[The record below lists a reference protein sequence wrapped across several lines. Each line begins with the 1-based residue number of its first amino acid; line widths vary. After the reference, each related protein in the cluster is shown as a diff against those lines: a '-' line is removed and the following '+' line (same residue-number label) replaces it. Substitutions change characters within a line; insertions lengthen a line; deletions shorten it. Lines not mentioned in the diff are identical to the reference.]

1 MADEH
6 AAPQA
11 DGSAAVN
18 PVAPP
23 AHRVCFKLLDDRDQ
37 PLPGMEI
44 SLKQSGTDLKT
55 KRTDNQGRTLLDGL
69 PAGTFQV
76 LSISGDKMYEFVSHA
91 AEAIPADAFGAE
103 VAGGA
108 IQVRIAREEAK
119 KKPPAEKAKHT
130 VAAGDTLESIAAK
143 PEYGLTGWQELAQYN
158 WGTDVKDEV
167 SRALIEC
174 IGCSQVNAD
183 PQKSTLAP
191 PTGETREILIPKP
204 WTSAEL
210 GAELP
215 PDKMHVFKLR
225 LIKPA
230 NAIGITKLDRW
241 FIPGVQECDI
251 SYQLEGLKE
260 SADTVV
266 LQVYGSQYCECS
278 DWNKGLGKYTVLA
291 DTPVF
296 EKADGNGADERQP
309 YPIEIEGPDPADAT
323 KKKKGGWKGQVSTA
337 KGILGVKAAGTDRFV
352 NVAFSPYT
360 VHLRYYKD
368 AGDKD
373 ARIEL
378 LPFWPQWDED
388 KTPLAP
394 SGADVVETPAKITVK
409 WSNAAKADRGVL
421 LVTDKAGQLVY
432 AAALPAAKL
441 AKGAQDVDWDRKY
454 RGDAWNSQLTQEYIN
469 DDKPYSYQVITAVR
483 KLKRPA
489 AAGDPDPWKIEWLV
503 KKTDRLVRGELI
515 ICNGSGAPVFG
526 APLPKDKLKKSSSD
540 NDKRDFTWDGKYSAG
555 LTNSQGGDSAI
566 PEDMPYRVQIQAHT
580 GVDEPKGLAVAA
592 MHTEV
597 RLYVHPSTIAPKD
610 PLYEPG
616 AAKPSFTLGLGPL
629 VPGDPPAD
637 GAAPRPT
644 DWYQYKLAQCGFHPG
659 PVTASANDH
668 YKLALREFKRSVP
681 KKWAGAGADYERIS
695 PIDDSENPDTQA
707 AIENIRASDER
718 KWFGDPIKVLGNQN
732 DPHPTDAEVESWLPD
747 VSKEL
752 IVWVDDR
759 QYYTLSAAAK
769 DENNA
774 SYQASP
780 FDLGNPRGGMS
791 CGDDRPVLDAVTIA
805 RPWIPLKVQMWLLG
819 KGDGLYDEVA
829 APAGEEQKKAMRR
842 AIGPL
847 RVDWTFSELPPDV
860 STINTAMANYD
871 KDFVRSRYYVA
882 WAIEGNKAKY
892 TRKDTGRDAFYTN
905 CKETTV
911 GGKKVAG
918 IRPDSAADL
927 KKYYQKVFGFDDG
940 AADFSLAPWRASAVK
955 DIESIATVV
964 HDHLLASQVAKT
976 DLFEPLLGAS
986 GSYYNPSRIAGD
998 GYRVRAE
1005 MQFAKFTGENGLV
1018 YDFPNLTALAA
1029 RYPTPPQAHSAAL
1042 RMWRKSSFRGY
1053 TCWGAATGNFA
1064 PGFLDEFRAHYRC
1077 AHVYFVH
1084 EGGVTAHAFPI
1095 TDVFDATKAGHV
1107 DRYKN
1112 IIANNTTL
1120 APLQN
1125 KANMTLKAACIWPWA
1140 DQRSFGWDDPSPQG
1154 MAAGQLDDDWLD
1166 ANGQPCS
1173 VYDPTWRKFRY
1184 ALLLALVKE
1193 AEKKGYFRGH
1203 LLVEF
1208 DASTA
1213 FFMERYECNNPG
1225 GAHRYWYIENAT
1237 GAGGRMNGQRCPAP
1251 GCGSVPPNYT
1261 LTALAGSQQ
1270 ARAAL
1275 GLPAVGG
1282 AMGGT
1287 WLFWRGENVNRL
1299 KVVWVHEVGHH
1310 RHLEHAANAPG
1321 AVDNAGNVVAAVAAL
1336 HDSEANTKATWAGPP
1351 PLPAS
1356 GVAAATRWDRRCIM
1370 SYSDAWYSELG
1381 CLCGRCLLRNRGW
1394 LVKALAFPG
1403 SGKGDP

>member
-1 MADEH
+1 M
-6 AAPQA
+6 
-11 DGSAAVN
+11 
-18 PVAPP
+18 
-23 AHRVCFKLLDDRDQ
+23 
-37 PLPGMEI
+37 
-44 SLKQSGTDLKT
+44 
-55 KRTDNQGRTLLDGL
+55 LLDGL
-69 PAGTFQV
+69 PDGTFQV
-76 LSISGDKMYEFVSHA
+76 LGISGGKMYEFISHA
-91 AEAIPADAFGAE
+91 AEAIPADAFGAA

-108 IQVRIAREEAK
+108 IQVRISREEAK
-119 KKPPAEKAKHT
+119 KKPAAEKAKHT

-143 PEYGLTGWQELAQYN
+143 PDYGLTGWQELAQYN

-183 PQKSTLAP
+183 PQKSTLTP

-204 WTSAEL
+204 WTSTEL

-241 FIPGVQECDI
+241 FIPSVQECDI

-291 DTPVF
+291 NTPVF

-309 YPIEIEGPDPADAT
+309 YSIEVEGPDPADAT
-323 KKKKGGWKGQVSTA
+323 KKKKGSWKGQVNAA

-360 VHLRYYKD
+360 VHLRYFKD

-378 LPFWPQWDED
+378 LPFWPQWDQT
-388 KTPLAP
+388 KTPLTPGA
-394 SGADVVETPAKITVK
+394 ADVLEAAAKITVK
-409 WSNAAKADRGVL
+409 WNNAAKADGGVL
-421 LVTDKAGQLVY
+421 VVKDKAGQLVY

-441 AKGAQDVDWDRKY
+441 AAGAQDVDWDRKY

-469 DDKPYSYQVITAVR
+469 GDKPYAYQVITWVR

-489 AAGDPDPWKIEWLV
+489 AAGDPDPLKIEWLV
-503 KKTDRLVRGELI
+503 RNTDRLVRGELVI
-515 ICNGSGAPVFG
+515 LNGSGNVVFR
-526 APLPKDKLKKSSSD
+526 AALPKDKLKKSGSD
-540 NDKRDFTWDGKYSAG
+540 SDKRDFTWDGKYSAG

-566 PEDMPYRVQIQAHT
+566 PEDMPYRVQIQGHT
-580 GVDEPKGLAVAA
+580 DVDEPKGLAVAA

-597 RLYVHPSTIAPKD
+597 RLYVHPSTIAPKEPVYD
-610 PLYEPG
+610 PGTAPQ
-616 AAKPSFTLGLGPL
+616 SFTLGLGL
-629 VPGDPPAD
+629 LTPGDPPPE

-644 DWYQYKLAQCGFHPG
+644 NWYQYKLAQCGFHPG
-659 PVTASANDH
+659 PVNGSAHDH

-681 KKWAGAGADYERIS
+681 KKRAAGADYERLT
-695 PIDDSENPDTQA
+695 IDDTETADTQA
-707 AIENIRASDER
+707 AIESIRASDQR
-718 KWFGDPIKVLGNQN
+718 KWFGDRTNVLGNQE
-732 DPHPTDAEVESWLPD
+732 DPNLSDADVASWLPD

-759 QYYTLSAAAK
+759 QYYTLSDAAK
-769 DENNA
+769 DENNV

-780 FDLGNPRGGMS
+780 FDLGNLRGGMS
-791 CGDDRPVLDAVTIA
+791 CGDDLAALDAATIP
-805 RPWIPLKVQMWLLG
+805 RPWIPLKIEMWLLG
-819 KGDGLYDEVA
+819 KGDGLYDVVA
-829 APAGEEQKKAMRR
+829 APASEDRKQAMRR

-860 STINTAMANYD
+860 STIDTTLANYD
-871 KDFVRSRYYVA
+871 KNFVRSRYYVA

-905 CKETTV
+905 CKQTTV

-918 IRPDSAADL
+918 SRPDTAAGL
-927 KKYYQKVFGFDDG
+927 QTYYQKVFGFDDG
-940 AADFSLAPWRASAVK
+940 ADDFSLAPWRASAVK
-955 DIESIATVV
+955 DTESIATVV
-964 HDHLLASQVAKT
+964 HDHLLAAQVAKT

-986 GSYYNPSRIAGD
+986 GAYLNPSRIAGD
-998 GYRVRAE
+998 GYRARAE
-1005 MQFAKFTGENGLV
+1005 VQFAKFTGENGLA

-1029 RYPTPPQAHSAAL
+1029 RYPVAPQAHSAGF

-1064 PGFLDEFRAHYRC
+1064 AAFLNEFRAHYRC

-1084 EGGVTAHAFPI
+1084 EGGAANAFPV
-1095 TDVFDATKAGHV
+1095 TSVFDATVAGHV
-1107 DRYKN
+1107 DRYKK

-1120 APLQN
+1120 AALQDQT
-1125 KANMTLKAACIWPWA
+1125 KMTLKAACIWPWT
-1140 DQRSFGWDDPSPQG
+1140 DQRNFGWEDPSPQG
-1154 MAAGQLDDDWLD
+1154 MAAASLDDDWLD
-1166 ANGQPCS
+1166 ASGQACS

-1213 FFMERYECNNPG
+1213 FFMEEYSCNNPG
-1225 GAHRYWYIENAT
+1225 GAHSYWYIENAT

-1251 GCGSVPPNYT
+1251 GCGSAPPNYT
-1261 LTALAGSQQ
+1261 LTAVAGSQE

-1287 WLFWRGENVNRL
+1287 WLFWRGEAPDRL

-1310 RHLEHAANAPG
+1310 RHLQHSANAPG
-1321 AVDNAGNVVAAVAAL
+1321 AAPDL
-1336 HDSEANTKATWAGPP
+1336 HDSESNTKANWAGPP
-1351 PLPAS
+1351 PLQAS
-1356 GVAAATRWDRRCIM
+1356 GVAAATQWDRRCIM
-1370 SYSDAWYSELG
+1370 SYSDAWYTEYG
-1381 CLCGRCLLRNRGW
+1381 CLCGRCVLRNRGW
-1394 LVKALAFPG
+1394 RVTNLGWPAAG
-1403 SGKGDP
+1403 DGDP